1 MNASCSGGS
10 YGGTNLFIGYD
21 TRNHN
26 PVVMLT
32 SSSGG
37 FGGTV
42 GGRTIYDYTDGELF
56 EIVDFEYIENNDGL
70 SQYTIN
76 NVSVTKESMEKAQEQ
91 YIQIKNN
98 QILAIFEEP
107 SNETIEEAIIR
118 LQQNYS

>member
-1 MNASCSGGS
+1 VQS
-10 YGGTNLFIGYD
+10 LFFKQA
-21 TRNHN
+21 
-26 PVVMLT
+26 L
-32 SSSGG
+32 
-37 FGGTV
+37 
-42 GGRTIYDYTDGELF
+42 
-56 EIVDFEYIENNDGL
+56 VDFEYIENNDGL

-76 NVSVTKESMEKAQEQ
+76 NVSVTKESIEKAQEQ